1 MKMQSKATTPKQY
14 ISELPEDRKA
24 PISRLRQEILNNLP
38 KGMEET
44 MSYGILG
51 YVVPHSVYPDGYHCT
66 PQLPLP
72 FMNLAS
78 QKNFIAV
85 YHMGVYASK
94 ELLDWFVSEYPKYC
108 KRKLDMGKSCIRLKK
123 MDDIPYELIGEL
135 TTKMNTKEWIE
146 LYESN
151 IKKK

>member
-1 MKMQSKATTPKQY
+1 MQSKATSPEQY
-14 ISELPEDRKA
+14 ISELPEDRKK

-38 KGMEET
+38 KGMDEI
-44 MSYGILG
+44 MSYGMLG

-66 PQLPLP
+66 PELPLP

-85 YHMGVYASK
+85 YHMGVYAKK

-108 KRKLDMGKSCIRLKK
+108 KRKLDMGKSCIRFKNI
-123 MDDIPYELIGEL
+123 DDIPYKLIGEL
-135 TTKMNTKEWIE
+135 VAKMNTKEWIDI
-146 LYESN
+146 YETN

>member
-1 MKMQSKATTPKQY
+1 MQSKATTPEQY
-14 ISELPEDRKA
+14 ISELPEDRKE
-24 PISRLRQEILNNLP
+24 PLSRLRQEILNNLP
-38 KGMEET
+38 KGMEEI
-44 MSYGILG
+44 MSYGMLG

-85 YHMGVYASK
+85 YHMGVYASN

-108 KRKLDMGKSCIRLKK
+108 KRKLDMGKSCIRFKK

-135 TTKMNTKEWIE
+135 AAKMSSKEWIE